1 MKSNKIKC
9 WKKISRE
16 RLIWSPIFDDDTKHP
31 FVLCEF
37 EMVAFYEINQKF
49 LFEKITILAERGKEL
64 LAIIYAIRN
73 LASE

>member
-9 WKKISRE
+9 WKKIFRE

-37 EMVAFYEINQKF
+37 EMGAFYEINQKF

-64 LAIIYAIRN
+64 LAIIYTIRN